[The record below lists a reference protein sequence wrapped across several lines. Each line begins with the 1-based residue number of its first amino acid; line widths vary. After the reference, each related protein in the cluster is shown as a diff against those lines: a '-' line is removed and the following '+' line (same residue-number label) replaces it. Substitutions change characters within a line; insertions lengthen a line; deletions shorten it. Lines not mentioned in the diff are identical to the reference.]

1 MALSVNRERLLRTE
15 PAVRGGSAFFVRQHY
30 ATIDMKTIKNIIEGD
45 LVVSEEICLTGVV
58 TGGITVTATGQLELR
73 GVCCKNF
80 VIEKGGR
87 AKIYGVVSGDLLNL
101 GGELSIFGVVSG
113 RISTDRGHA
122 EKCGV
127 VMAS

>member
-1 MALSVNRERLLRTE
+1 VARFMD
-15 PAVRGGSAFFVRQHY
+15 VRQNY
-30 ATIDMKTIKNIIEGD
+30 AHNDMKTIKNIVEGD
-45 LVVSEEICLTGVV
+45 LVVSEEICVTGVV
-58 TGGITVTATGQLELR
+58 TGGVTVTATGQLELR

-87 AKIYGVVSGDLLNL
+87 AKIYGVVSGDLSNL

-113 RISTDRGHA
+113 RISSDRGQA
-122 EKCGV
+122 ENCGV